1 MAQTA
6 AELLVEQGIERGIE
20 RGIEQGKAEGIMEG
34 KREAVLRLLQ
44 FRFQDIPK
52 TITER
57 IASIETSS
65 ELDTLLEQAMTVQNL
80 DDIQVK
86 VVHNSRKRERRH

>member
-6 AELLVEQGIERGIE
+6 AELLVEQG
-20 RGIEQGKAEGIMEG
+20 KAEGIVEG

-44 FRFQDIPK
+44 FRFQDIPE

-57 IASIETSS
+57 IASIETPSD
-65 ELDTLLEQAMTVQNL
+65 LDTLLEQAMTVQNL
-80 DDIQVK
+80 DDIQI
-86 VVHNSRKRERRH
+86 